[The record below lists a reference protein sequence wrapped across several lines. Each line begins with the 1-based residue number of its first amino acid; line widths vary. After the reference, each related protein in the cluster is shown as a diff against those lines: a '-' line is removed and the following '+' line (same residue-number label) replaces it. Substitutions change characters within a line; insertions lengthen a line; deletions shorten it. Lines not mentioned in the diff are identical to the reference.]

1 MTPYRQP
8 TGPLVTSQTS
18 FGTPGPC
25 TTPYYYHFGTPTILS
40 ESAESGFKSSRKRP
54 SGKENSLK
62 KKKKKKNT
70 IADLSTYD
78 KLQYFYGFLRE
89 ELRWTYGELLFHTS
103 HDFSGKEDTSLEV
116 IDLPGKPRASRE
128 QMAAIMQHFFNG
140 TGHGGF
146 LAGSIVENWL
156 KHPYGRLHRDSELM
170 YSTTVPYSTIKPIR
184 PALTSFA
191 AQLIESKLVKEAEA
205 AIMTS
210 SGLHVSISA
219 KKSAVRNIEWT
230 DIGAITM
237 EKTQEIF
244 KAHQPLTWS
253 LILKLASRPP
263 RKDSQG
269 VLAIRQKRPPEF
281 VSNEKSVF
289 NVAHIS

>member
-1 MTPYRQP
+1 MTPYRP
-8 TGPLVTSQTS
+8 TGPLITLQTS
-18 FGTPGPC
+18 FGTLGPC
-25 TTPYYYHFGTPTILS
+25 TTPYYHFGTPNL
-40 ESAESGFKSSRKRP
+40 SAESGTKSSRKRP
-54 SGKENSLK
+54 NGKENSLK
-62 KKKKKKNT
+62 KKKKKST
-70 IADLSTYD
+70 IADLSTYN

-89 ELRWTYGELLFHTS
+89 ELKWTYGELLFHTS

-128 QMAAIMQHFFNG
+128 QMAATMQHFFNG

-146 LAGSIVENWL
+146 LAGLIVENWL

-184 PALTSFA
+184 PALSSFA
-191 AQLIESKLVKEAEA
+191 AQLVESKLVKEAEA

-230 DIGAITM
+230 DIGTITM

-281 VSNEKSVF
+281 VSTMKN
-289 NVAHIS
+289 